1 MHFMTGYFAYPESGI
16 QLVLQQV
23 VRRRGN
29 LSILFAYMGDEGAR
43 EWTEWFYEM
52 VLPACRRRKKEIC
65 VDYVSEL
72 FAKELAYHPCE
83 GDFCAFF
90 AVGEECFYAWRGGGS
105 IHLFNNCFQKFH
117 DKTLTYLSDELQI
130 KRASL
135 EPGVEVLLGELSF
148 FDGLEKAGLSR
159 RLEAFH
165 PHEEKQVQ
173 GRLRDICE
181 EIQAEGGK
189 KHSAIIIVAR
199 GEKHDG

>member
-1 MHFMTGYFAYPESGI
+1 MDH
-16 QLVLQQV
+16 
-23 VRRRGN
+23 
-29 LSILFAYMGDEGAR
+29 
-43 EWTEWFYEM
+43 
-52 VLPACRRRKKEIC
+52 
-65 VDYVSEL
+65 VSEL
-72 FAKELAYHPCE
+72 FANALAFHPGA

-90 AVGEECFYAWRGGGS
+90 AVGEECFYAWKGDGS

-135 EPGVEVLLGELSF
+135 EPGVEVLLGELSL

-181 EIQAEGGK
+181 EIQAKGGK
-189 KHSAIIIVAR
+189 SHSAISIVVR
-199 GEKHDG
+199 G